1 MTAINPWITPGD
13 VERLKNA
20 VLWAGGLEDA
30 ERAQLRAM
38 LDAWQRRE
46 AELERARLEGFAD
59 GLKSPLRE
67 SQGG

>member
-1 MTAINPWITPGD
+1 MTAINPWITPRD
-13 VERLKNA
+13 VEGLRNA
-20 VLWAGGLEDA
+20 ILWAGGLEDTQ
-30 ERAQLRAM
+30 RAQLRAM
-38 LDAWQRRE
+38 LDAWAQRE